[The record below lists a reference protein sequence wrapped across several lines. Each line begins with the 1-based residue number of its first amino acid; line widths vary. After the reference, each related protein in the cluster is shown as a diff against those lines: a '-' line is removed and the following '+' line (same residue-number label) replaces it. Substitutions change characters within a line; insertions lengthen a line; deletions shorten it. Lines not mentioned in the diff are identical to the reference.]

1 MAGQIVKRGD
11 RKWLVRVYLGTDETG
26 KRAYQNKT
34 VKGNKR
40 DAELALAEMLRTRS
54 LGPSILKN
62 ERLLVAELLDDLIR
76 DYSLNGRVVSAVKLK
91 VERYLRPAFGKL
103 QACKIDGV
111 SIGKYS
117 DSRLS
122 DGAAPATVNRELTML
137 RRAFSL
143 GYQCE
148 PRKVERIPRIKLFKE
163 NNVRTG
169 FFEHEHYSAM
179 LKSLPEHLKPVLVMG
194 YWTGLR
200 RGEIVSMRWQQVD
213 LKNGVLRLEAG
224 TTKSGEARI
233 VPLSPDLWECLKM
246 QREKTRLDYPECQH
260 VFHYRGKPFVDFR
273 GGWEEG
279 AKRAELVDA
288 NGKPKLLFHDL
299 RRSAVRNLLRAGV
312 PEKVAMAISGH
323 KTRAVFDRYHIVS
336 ESDLRTAVAKLSNYI
351 VDQSSQSGSE
361 AETGAFGTEI
371 QNPHTIR
378 TQDPCKGVN

>member
-1 MAGQIVKRGD
+1 MAGQIVKRGE
-11 RKWLVRVYLGTDETG
+11 RKWCVRVYLGTDETG
-26 KRAYQNKT
+26 KRRYQNKT
-34 VKGNKR
+34 VKGVKR

-76 DYSLNGRVVSAVKLK
+76 DYSLNGRVVEAVKLK
-91 VERYLRPAFGKL
+91 VERYLRPAFGRLHASKL
-103 QACKIDGV
+103 NSTSVEQYADT
-111 SIGKYS
+111 
-117 DSRLS
+117 RLK

-163 NNVRTG
+163 NNTRTG

-179 LKSLPEHLKPVLVMG
+179 LKALPDHLKPVLVMG

-200 RGEIVSMRWQQVD
+200 RGEIVSMRWSQVD

-246 QREKTRLDYPECQH
+246 QREKTKLDYPECEF
-260 VFHYRGKPFVDFR
+260 VFHYRGMPFMDFR
-273 GGWEEG
+273 GGWKEG
-279 AKRAELVDA
+279 ATRAGLVDDK
-288 NGKPKLLFHDL
+288 GKPKLLFHDL
-299 RRSAVRNLLRAGV
+299 RRSAVRNLLRGGV

-336 ESDLRTAVAKLSNYI
+336 EADLRTAIGKLSGYLA
-351 VDQSSQSGSE
+351 DQECQSRNG
-361 AETGAFGTEI
+361 AEIDAFGTQN

-378 TQDPCKGVN
+378 TQDTSKGVN